1 MVETPNAG
9 LVILRRCLFLVSVP
23 LFFVTFALPVQ
34 SKALGASAV
43 EIGGLFSLFTFSI
56 LLMRPVIGFGIDY
69 FGRRIFFL
77 FAMVFYIGAYTGYA
91 VADGL
96 QTMYIARFFQG
107 LGAALMLISVD
118 TMTSDLVPAS
128 DRGQAMGANVEIQ
141 ARSSVVGAT
150 IGFGLVAAIPALAWT
165 SSFGLF
171 AVLATLALLLA
182 LVQLPET
189 RPASSTRA
197 ATIKGAGFK
206 PTPALKRL
214 FLIFVFL
221 GISNALIMPI
231 YLIYLQDNFTSD
243 PRMLSWAFLPAALV
257 FMFLPSKLGA
267 FADKRNPVV
276 LMVTGMLIA
285 GCLYLTMPLAKGF
298 WSLVLIYSISVIG
311 WSLIEPTRKSL
322 TAGAAPPGATART
335 FGFAEMAFGVGATI
349 GPLIGGYLYDNVSQT
364 SPFIFNSLLILG
376 TALLSGWLLSGSI
389 IHSTVKPGK
398 EIEE

>member
-1 MVETPNAG
+1 MAESPDTG
-9 LVILRRCLFLVSVP
+9 LIILRRCLFLVSIP

-43 EIGGLFSLFTFSI
+43 EIGGLFSLFSFSI
-56 LLMRPVIGFGIDY
+56 LLVRPVIGFGIDY

-77 FAMVFYIGAYTGYA
+77 FAMVFYIGSYAGYA

-107 LGAALMLISVD
+107 LGAALLLISVD
-118 TMTSDLVPAS
+118 TMTSDLVAAS

-141 ARSSVVGAT
+141 ARSSAVGAT
-150 IGFGLVAAIPALAWT
+150 IGFGLVAVIPAMAWT
-165 SSFGLF
+165 YSFGLF
-171 AVLATLALLLA
+171 ATVASLAFLLA

-189 RPASSTRA
+189 RQASSAEASMIDVTR
-197 ATIKGAGFK
+197 FK

-221 GISNALIMPI
+221 GASNALIMPI

-267 FADKRNPVV
+267 FADKRNPRV
-276 LMVTGMLIA
+276 LMVIGMLIA

-298 WSLVLIYSISVIG
+298 WSLVLIYSISIIG
-311 WSLIEPTRKSL
+311 WSLIEPTR
-322 TAGAAPPGATART
+322 
-335 FGFAEMAFGVGATI
+335 
-349 GPLIGGYLYDNVSQT
+349 
-364 SPFIFNSLLILG
+364 
-376 TALLSGWLLSGSI
+376 
-389 IHSTVKPGK
+389 
-398 EIEE
+398 